1 VRCLEPPFVL
11 RTLFVHNAFLHYNK
25 GYSMK
30 RFAALLGAAVL
41 AVGMYF
47 AGAVTTSAANAD
59 WSNVVAARGE
69 YGSARNIISAKK
81 RLEVVIDQLNRDQ
94 RDYGGH
100 RAAAVNLLQQ
110 GRAQLQAAIDY
121 DSTHPNIR

>member
-1 VRCLEPPFVL
+1 
-11 RTLFVHNAFLHYNK
+11 
-25 GYSMK
+25 MK